1 MTKVYAVIMAGGR
14 GERFWPLS
22 TDQLPK
28 PFAPLLGSKTLIQET
43 VERLQPLVPPE
54 QVFIS
59 IGTTHG
65 RIARD
70 QLPEIP
76 NDNFILEPVGRDTS
90 ACLGFCALHLDN
102 RDPDCIMLALPADH
116 FVADPVNYR
125 RTLQRGIDS
134 LPEASAVVFGVT
146 PTRPE
151 IGYGYV
157 QAQEPATGER
167 AWQVLRFVEKPDSAK
182 AQKYLE
188 SGDYYWNSGIFLWRN
203 RTLLELFRKHMPRT
217 HQGLEALRPLLG
229 RSDSEGELQSIFS
242 NLDRISIDFGVLE
255 KAEGLRL
262 IRADFDW
269 DDIGNWAA
277 LERVLTPDIQNNIAQ
292 GPHLALQSNNC
303 VVYSDAGVV
312 AAFGVSDLVIVQAHG
327 RVLVCPKDR
336 ASDLKRLVAAVGPER
351 E

>member
-1 MTKVYAVIMAGGR
+1 MAGGR

-22 TDQLPK
+22 TDRLPK
-28 PFAPLLGSKTLIQET
+28 PFAPLLGSRTLIQET

-54 QVFIS
+54 RVFIS
-59 IGTTHG
+59 IGTTQYG
-65 RIARD
+65 IARD
-70 QLPEIP
+70 QLPQIP
-76 NDNFILEPVGRDTS
+76 QQNFIIEPLGRDTS
-90 ACLGFCALHLDN
+90 ACLGFCALHLDR
-102 RDPDCIMLALPADH
+102 RDPDSTMLALPADH
-116 FVADPVNYR
+116 FVADPADYR

-134 LPEASAVVFGVT
+134 LTGATAVVFGIT

-157 QAQEPATGER
+157 QAEEPPPGDHAGK
-167 AWQVLRFVEKPDSAK
+167 VLRFVEKPDAASARE
-182 AQKYLE
+182 YLK

-203 RTLLELFRKHMPRT
+203 RTLLDLFREHMPRT
-217 HQGLEALRPLLG
+217 HQGLEAMRPLLG
-229 RSDSEGELQSIFS
+229 RSDSETELRSIFS
-242 NLDRISIDFGVLE
+242 NLERISIDFGILE
-255 KAEGLRL
+255 KANGLRL
-262 IRADFDW
+262 IPAEFEW

-277 LERVLTPDIQNNIAQ
+277 LERVLEKDAQKNIAL

-303 VVYSDAGVV
+303 ILYSDAGVV

-336 ASDLKRLVAAVGPER
+336 AAELKRLVTAVGPER